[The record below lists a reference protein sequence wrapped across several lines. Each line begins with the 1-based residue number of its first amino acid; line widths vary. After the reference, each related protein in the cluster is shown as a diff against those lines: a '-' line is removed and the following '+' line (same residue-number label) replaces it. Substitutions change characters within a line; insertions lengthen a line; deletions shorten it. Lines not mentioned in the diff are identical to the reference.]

1 MLAIP
6 QRSIPVPVLDS
17 PTVLSA
23 TRLAF
28 TRLSEPVFGPLDL
41 RVQRGEVL
49 LVTGENGAGKTT
61 LLRALCGLL
70 PYTGE
75 LHWFGQAGTPP
86 PSQLAYLG
94 HLPAQK
100 AELTCLENLR
110 FAAALRGS
118 RRDIGPAA
126 ALASV
131 GLSGFEDSFAGRLS
145 AGQRKRLG
153 LARLLLST
161 ALLWLLDEPY
171 ANLDRE
177 GITLVDR
184 ILRRHLAGGGA
195 ALLTTHGAYAA
206 PPVPTRTLTL
216 TKPTVITDAS
226 ASA

>member
-1 MLAIP
+1 MTT
-6 QRSIPVPVLDS
+6 LDS
-17 PTVLSA
+17 PIVLSA

-28 TRLSEPVFGPLDL
+28 TRLNEPVFGPLDL

-49 LVTGENGAGKTT
+49 LVTGDNGAGKTT
-61 LLRALCGLL
+61 LLRVLCGLL
-70 PYTGE
+70 PHTGDVQ
-75 LHWFGQAGTPP
+75 WFGQPGAAPT
-86 PSQLAYLG
+86 SQLAYAG
-94 HLPAQK
+94 HLPAHK

-110 FAAALRGS
+110 FASALHGS
-118 RRDIGPAA
+118 RRDIGPVA

-131 GLSGFEDSFAGRLS
+131 GLSGFEDSFAGGLS

-171 ANLDRE
+171 ANLDRD

-184 ILRRHLAGGGA
+184 MLRRHLAGGGA

-206 PPVPTRTLTL
+206 PPVPTRTLAL
-216 TKPTVITDAS
+216 SRQDAAVDS
-226 ASA
+226 SSLVAGEQP

>member
-6 QRSIPVPVLDS
+6 QRSHSVTTLDS
-17 PTVLSA
+17 PIVLSA

-28 TRLSEPVFGPLDL
+28 IRLNEPVFGPLDM
-41 RVQRGEVL
+41 RVHRGEVL
-49 LVTGENGAGKTT
+49 LVTGDNGAGKTT
-61 LLRALCGLL
+61 LLRVLCGLL
-70 PYTGE
+70 PHTGDVQ
-75 LHWFGQAGTPP
+75 WFGQPGAAP
-86 PSQLAYLG
+86 PSQLAYVG
-94 HLPAQK
+94 HMPAHK

-110 FAAALRGS
+110 FASALHGS

-131 GLSGFEDSFAGRLS
+131 GLSGFEDSVAGSLS

-184 ILRRHLAGGGA
+184 ILLRHLAGGGA
-195 ALLTTHGAYAA
+195 ALLTTHGAHAA
-206 PPVPTRTLTL
+206 PPVPSRTLSL
-216 TKPTVITDAS
+216 TRPSVFADAGAGS
-226 ASA
+226 